1 MSEKQSIKLKKA
13 AEDEVHG
20 PMEIG
25 ELVELS
31 QAAFVAP
38 EDEVYFSD
46 GEWRPA
52 HEVPELGMEW
62 IIKTGE
68 GIEYGPTSSG
78 TIREFLMVG
87 EISEETIVYHKDS
100 EEERKVSEVLGESEV
115 EKAKEEQRQ
124 ASQIIAGPGQKDDQ
138 VEAALEV
145 AKEIRIH
152 QLETDLH
159 EMESKYNSL
168 MLKFRKVSEEL
179 TTLKQA

>member
-20 PMEIG
+20 PMDMG

-38 EDEVYFSD
+38 EDEVSFDD
-46 GEWRPA
+46 GKWLPA
-52 HEVPELGMEW
+52 HEIAELEMEW
-62 IIKTGE
+62 IIRTGE
-68 GIEYGPTSSG
+68 GIEYGPTSTG

-87 EISEETIVYHKDS
+87 EINEETTVYHKTSDEEKKVGDLLGDS
-100 EEERKVSEVLGESEV
+100 VVEE
-115 EKAKEEQRQ
+115 AKEEQRQ
-124 ASQIIAGPGQKDDQ
+124 ASQIIEGPK
-138 VEAALEV
+138 EENAEMEEALEV
-145 AKEIRIH
+145 AKDIRIH

-159 EMESKYNSL
+159 EMEQKYNSL
-168 MLKFRKVSEEL
+168 TLKFRKVSEEL